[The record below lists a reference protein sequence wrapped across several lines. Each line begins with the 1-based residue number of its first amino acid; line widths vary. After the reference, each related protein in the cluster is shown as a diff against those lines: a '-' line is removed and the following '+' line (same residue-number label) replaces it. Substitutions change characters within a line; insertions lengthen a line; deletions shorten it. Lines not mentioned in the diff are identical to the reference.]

1 MLNLLT
7 ILSFGFF
14 TLLGVRRL
22 RSVKRPGQDSDL
34 DTWTH
39 AFTIEKAFLMKLVI
53 RAKIRKNRNHV
64 SQKPPQADIYF

>member
-1 MLNLLT
+1 M
-7 ILSFGFF
+7 
-14 TLLGVRRL
+14 
-22 RSVKRPGQDSDL
+22 KRPGQDSDL

-53 RAKIRKNRNHV
+53 GAKIRKNRNHV